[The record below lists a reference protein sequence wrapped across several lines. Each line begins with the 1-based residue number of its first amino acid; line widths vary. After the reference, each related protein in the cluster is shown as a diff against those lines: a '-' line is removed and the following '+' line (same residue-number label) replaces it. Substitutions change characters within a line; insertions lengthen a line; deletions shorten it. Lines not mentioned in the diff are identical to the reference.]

1 MCGIVALI
9 GSREAAPQLLEG
21 LRQLEYRGYDS
32 AGIATVDAE
41 TGQGPGRLHCL
52 KAEGKL
58 VNLTARFDAQG
69 APGHC
74 GIGHTR
80 WATHGKPEERN
91 AHPHLDGSG
100 QVAVVQNGII
110 ENFRTLRE
118 ELQAE
123 GVVFRSETDTEVIP
137 HLLACQLARLA
148 GEGRKPSGALLLQAV
163 QQVLPRLQGAYA
175 LAVVWAEVP
184 GALVVARKAAPLL
197 IGLGEGEFLCA
208 SDTPAL
214 AGFTRTI
221 LPMEDGEVALLTP
234 LGIELYDAAGERVQR
249 SPSLLSGTEHVADKR
264 SFRHFMLK
272 EIHEQPET
280 AALWVARHLPEPVVG
295 QANPLVALPLAAE
308 VFEGVERIQILACG
322 TSRHA
327 AKVGA
332 YLLEQLAGISTSVF
346 YASEFRYAPPP
357 LSAHTLTIG
366 VTQSGETADTL
377 AALAMEQERR
387 QLVADP
393 AYAPRL
399 LGITNRPES
408 SLARM
413 VDHILDI
420 GAGIEVGVAATK
432 TFLGQLLAFYALA
445 LAFAERRVGQRQ
457 GGGSSGR
464 SREELK
470 ALVAQLRQLP
480 QQLEALVAD
489 HDQRCAA
496 LAHRFEGTQDV
507 IFLGRGINFPIALEG
522 ALKLKEISYIHAE
535 GYPAGEMKHGPIA
548 LLDAKVPV
556 VSIAGPGTVFDKVL
570 SNAQEAKAR
579 DAQLIGVAPDCPDAE
594 LFDTLL
600 PVPVVDELLSPLLT
614 VIPMQLLSYHIA
626 AHRGLDVDQ
635 PRNLAKSVTVE

>member
-32 AGIATVDAE
+32 AGIATIDLQPGAS
-41 TGQGPGRLHCL
+41 GPVGRLHCL
-52 KAEGKL
+52 RAEGKL
-58 VNLTARFDAQG
+58 VNLTTRYEAQG
-69 APGHC
+69 APGLC

-91 AHPHLDGSG
+91 AHPHLDGGG
-100 QVAVVQNGII
+100 QLAVVQNGII
-110 ENFRTLRE
+110 ENHRTLRE
-118 ELQAE
+118 ELQAG
-123 GVVFRSETDTEVIP
+123 GVVFRSDTDTEVIP
-137 HLLACQLARLA
+137 HLVARRLA
-148 GEGRKPSGALLLQAV
+148 ALQAGGALASGSLLLQAV
-163 QQVLPRLQGAYA
+163 QDVLPLLHGAYA
-175 LAVVWAEVP
+175 LAVVWAQAP

-234 LGIELYDAAGERVQR
+234 LGIELYDAAGARVQR
-249 SPSLLSGTEHVADKR
+249 TPTLLSGTEHVADKR

-280 AALWVARHLPEPVVG
+280 AALWVARHLPEPVAG
-295 QANPLVALPLAAE
+295 AAAPLVALPLDGE
-308 VFEGVERIQILACG
+308 LLDGLERVQLLACG

-327 AKVGA
+327 AQVGA
-332 YLLEQLAGISTSVF
+332 YLLEQLAGIPTDVF

-357 LSAHTLTIG
+357 LSAHTLTVG

-387 QLVADP
+387 RQLADP
-393 AYAPRL
+393 AFAPRL

-408 SLARM
+408 SLGRL
-413 VDHILDI
+413 VDQVLDI

-432 TFLGQLLAFYALA
+432 TFLGQLLAFYGLALA
-445 LAFAERRVGQRQ
+445 LAERR
-457 GGGSSGR
+457 GGSINGR
-464 SREELK
+464 TPEQLRTL
-470 ALVAQLRQLP
+470 AAQLRQLP
-480 QQLEALVAD
+480 DQLRALVAD
-489 HDQRCAA
+489 HDQRCEA
-496 LAHRFEGTQDV
+496 LAHRFAATQAV
-507 IFLGRGINFPIALEG
+507 IVLGRGINYPIALEG

-548 LLDAKVPV
+548 LLDAQVPV
-556 VSIAGPGTVFDKVL
+556 VSIAMPGTVFDKVL

-579 DAQLIGVAPDCPDAE
+579 DAQLIGVAPEGPDTA
-594 LFDTLL
+594 LFDVLL
-600 PVPVVDELLSPLLT
+600 PVPEVDELLSPLLT

>member
-32 AGIATVDAE
+32 AGIATVEPAAA
-41 TGQGPGRLHCL
+41 GGGVLHCL
-52 KAEGKL
+52 RAEGKL
-58 VNLTARFDAQG
+58 VNLTARYEASG
-69 APGHC
+69 APGQC

-91 AHPHLDGSG
+91 AHPHLDGAG
-100 QVAVVQNGII
+100 RVAVVQNGII
-110 ENFRTLRE
+110 ENHRSLRE
-118 ELQAE
+118 RLQAG
-123 GVVFRSETDTEVIP
+123 GVVFRSDTDTEVIP
-137 HLLACQLARLA
+137 HLLALELERLQA
-148 GEGRKPSGALLLQAV
+148 GGRKPGGALLLEGVQAV
-163 QQVLPRLQGAYA
+163 LPQLQGAYA
-175 LAVVWAEVP
+175 LAVVWAEAP

-221 LPMEDGEVALLTP
+221 LPLEDGETALLTP
-234 LGIELYDAAGERVQR
+234 LGIELYNQSGARVER

-280 AALWVARHLPEPVVG
+280 AALWLARHLPEVG
-295 QANPLVALPLAAE
+295 ERLVALPLDE
-308 VFEGVERIQILACG
+308 GLLEGVERIDVLACG

-327 AKVGA
+327 AQVGA
-332 YLLEQLAGISTSVF
+332 HLLEQLAGIPTRVF
-346 YASEFRYAPPP
+346 YASEFRYSPPP
-357 LSAHTLTIG
+357 LGPHTLTIG

-377 AALAMEQERR
+377 AALAMEQTRR
-387 QLVADP
+387 RLVADP

-408 SLARM
+408 SLGRM
-413 VDHILDI
+413 VDQVLDI

-432 TFLGQLLAFYALA
+432 TFLGQLLAFYGLA
-445 LAFAERRVGQRQ
+445 LAFAERRVGLQA
-457 GGGSSGR
+457 GGSTI
-464 SREELK
+464 SRERLQE
-470 ALVAQLRQLP
+470 LVAGLRAVPEQLRQLI
-480 QQLEALVAD
+480 ED
-489 HDQRCAA
+489 HDRRAAA
-496 LAHRFEGTQDV
+496 LAHRFESTQDV

-548 LLDAKVPV
+548 LLDARVPV
-556 VSIAGPGTVFDKVL
+556 VSIAVPGTVFEKVL

-579 DAQLIGVAPDCPDAE
+579 DAELIGVAPECADTE
-594 LFDTLL
+594 LFDVLL
-600 PVPVVDELLSPLLT
+600 PVPAVDELLSPLLT